1 MKSLNQQSSLNK
13 MDWKNIIDKDWTLF
27 LDRDGVINVR
37 IIDGY
42 VTKIDEFEF
51 LPGVIE
57 AFGIFKDRFR
67 RIIVVTN
74 QQGVGKG
81 IMTNED
87 VEMVHDYMRQ
97 EIERQDGRIDNIYFC
112 PQLKSVPDNYRKPS
126 PKMAYFAKNDFPE
139 IDFSKSIMVGDM
151 NSDVE
156 FGKNAGMMTV
166 FIGDNELKLTPDDR
180 LASLYD
186 FAKMI

>member
-1 MKSLNQQSSLNK
+1 
-13 MDWKNIIDKDWTLF
+13 MDWKNTIDKDWTLF

-42 VTKIDEFEF
+42 VTKIEEFEF

-57 AFGIFKDRFR
+57 AFKIFKNKFN

-81 IMTNED
+81 LMTED
-87 VEMVHDYMRQ
+87 DVKEVHDFMIN
-97 EIERQDGRIDNIYFC
+97 EVENHDGKIDKDYFC

-126 PKMAYFAKNDFPE
+126 PKMAYMAKEDFPE
-139 IDFSKSIMVGDM
+139 IDLSKSIMIGDM

-166 FIGDNELKLTPDDR
+166 FIGDNELKLIPDGR
-180 LASLYD
+180 FNSLYD
-186 FAKMI
+186 FAKVI

>member
-1 MKSLNQQSSLNK
+1 
-13 MDWKNIIDKDWTLF
+13 MDWKNIINNDWTLF

-51 LPGVIE
+51 LPNVIE
-57 AFGIFKDRFR
+57 ALKIFKEKFKY
-67 RIIVVTN
+67 IIVATN

-81 IMTNED
+81 IMKFED
-87 VEMVHDYMRQ
+87 VETVHQFMVQ
-97 EIERQDGRIDNIYFC
+97 QVVENGGKIDKVYFC

-126 PKMAYFAKNDFPE
+126 PKMAYFAKNDFPD
-139 IDFSKSIMVGDM
+139 IDLSKSIMIGDM

-156 FGKNAGMMTV
+156 FGKNAGMKTI
-166 FIGDNELKLTPDDR
+166 FIGDNELNLTPDDR
-180 LASLYD
+180 FETLYD
-186 FAKMI
+186 FAKTL

>member
-1 MKSLNQQSSLNK
+1 
-13 MDWKNIIDKDWTLF
+13 MDWKNTIDNDWTLF

-42 VTKIDEFEF
+42 VTKIEEFEF
-51 LPGVIE
+51 LPDVIE
-57 AFGIFKDRFR
+57 AFKILKNKFN

-81 IMTNED
+81 LMTED
-87 VEMVHDYMRQ
+87 DVKKVHDFMIN
-97 EIERQDGRIDNIYFC
+97 EVENHDGKIDKVYFC

-126 PKMAYFAKNDFPE
+126 PKMAYMAKEDFPE
-139 IDFSKSIMVGDM
+139 IDLSKSIMIGDM

-166 FIGDNELKLTPDDR
+166 FIGDNELKLIPDGR
-180 LASLYD
+180 FNSLYD
-186 FAKMI
+186 FAKVI

>member
-1 MKSLNQQSSLNK
+1 MN
-13 MDWKNIIDKDWTLF
+13 MDWKKIIDKDWTLF

-42 VTKIDEFEF
+42 VTKIEEFEF
-51 LPGVIE
+51 MQNVIE
-57 AFGIFKDRFR
+57 AFKIFKEKFN

-81 IMTNED
+81 IMTNDD
-87 VEMVHDYMRQ
+87 VDAVHDYMLKEVELQ
-97 EIERQDGRIDNIYFC
+97 GGKIDKVYFC

-126 PKMAYFAKNDFPE
+126 PKMAYLAQKDFPD
-139 IDFSKSIMVGDM
+139 IDLSKSIMVGDM

-156 FGKNAGMMTV
+156 FGKNAGMKTIFV
-166 FIGDNELKLTPDDR
+166 GDNELKITPDDR
-180 LASLYD
+180 FDTLYD
-186 FAKMI
+186 FAKVI

>member
-1 MKSLNQQSSLNK
+1 MN
-13 MDWKNIIDKDWTLF
+13 WKNIINDDWTLF

-42 VTKIDEFEF
+42 VTKIEEFEF
-51 LPGVIE
+51 LPNVIE
-57 AFGIFKDRFR
+57 AFKIFKDKFK

-81 IMTNED
+81 IMTSED
-87 VEMVHDYMRQ
+87 VECVHEYMIQ
-97 EIERQDGRIDNIYFC
+97 QIENQGGKIDKVYFC
-112 PQLKSVPDNYRKPS
+112 PQLKSVVDNYRKPS

-139 IDFSKSIMVGDM
+139 IDLSKSIMVGDM

-156 FGKNAGMMTV
+156 FGMNAGMKTV
-166 FIGDNELKLTPDDR
+166 FVGDNELKITPDDR
-180 LASLYD
+180 FETLYD
-186 FAKMI
+186 FAKTL

>member
-1 MKSLNQQSSLNK
+1 
-13 MDWKNIIDKDWTLF
+13 MDWKNIINDDWTLF

-42 VTKIDEFEF
+42 VTKTEEFEF
-51 LPGVIE
+51 LPNVID
-57 AFGIFKDRFR
+57 AFKIFKNKFK

-81 IMTNED
+81 IMTIED
-87 VEMVHDYMRQ
+87 VERVHKYMLQ
-97 EIERQDGRIDNIYFC
+97 QIENQGGKIDKVYFC
-112 PQLKSVPDNYRKPS
+112 PQLKSVVDNYRKPS

-139 IDFSKSIMVGDM
+139 IDLSKSIMVGDM

-156 FGKNAGMMTV
+156 FGMNAGMKTV
-166 FIGDNELKLTPDDR
+166 FVGDNELKLNPDSRYD
-180 LASLYD
+180 SLYD
-186 FAKMI
+186 FAKLI

>member
-1 MKSLNQQSSLNK
+1 
-13 MDWKNIIDKDWTLF
+13 MDWKNTIDNDWTLF

-42 VTKIDEFEF
+42 VTKIEEFEF

-57 AFGIFKDRFR
+57 AFKIFKNKFN

-81 IMTNED
+81 LMTED
-87 VEMVHDYMRQ
+87 DVKKVHDFMIN
-97 EIERQDGRIDNIYFC
+97 EVENHDGKIDKVYFC

-126 PKMAYFAKNDFPE
+126 PKMAYMAKEDFPE
-139 IDFSKSIMVGDM
+139 IDFSKSIMIGDM

-166 FIGDNELKLTPDDR
+166 FIGDNELKLIPDGR
-180 LASLYD
+180 FNSLYD
-186 FAKMI
+186 FAKVI

>member
-1 MKSLNQQSSLNK
+1 M
-13 MDWKNIIDKDWTLF
+13 MDWKNTINNDWTLF

-42 VTKIDEFEF
+42 VTKIEEFEF

-57 AFGIFKDRFR
+57 AFKIFKNKFN

-81 IMTNED
+81 LMTED
-87 VEMVHDYMRQ
+87 DVKKVHDFMIN
-97 EIERQDGRIDNIYFC
+97 EVENHDGKIDKVYFC

-126 PKMAYFAKNDFPE
+126 PKMAYMAKEDFPE
-139 IDFSKSIMVGDM
+139 IDLSKSIMIGDM

-166 FIGDNELKLTPDDR
+166 FIGDNELKLIPDGR
-180 LASLYD
+180 FNSLYD
-186 FAKMI
+186 FAKVI

>member
-1 MKSLNQQSSLNK
+1 
-13 MDWKNIIDKDWTLF
+13 MDWKNIINDDWTLF

-42 VTKIDEFEF
+42 VTKTEEFEF
-51 LPGVIE
+51 LPNVID
-57 AFGIFKDRFR
+57 AFKIFKNKFK

-81 IMTNED
+81 IMTIED
-87 VEMVHDYMRQ
+87 VERVHKYMLQ
-97 EIERQDGRIDNIYFC
+97 QIENQGGKIDKVYFC
-112 PQLKSVPDNYRKPS
+112 PQLKSEVDNYRKPS
-126 PKMAYFAKNDFPE
+126 PQMAYFAKNDFPE
-139 IDFSKSIMVGDM
+139 IDLSKSIMVGDM

-156 FGKNAGMMTV
+156 FGMNAGMKTV
-166 FIGDNELKLTPDDR
+166 FIGDNELKLIPDSRYD
-180 LASLYD
+180 SLYD